1 MNFKQN
7 LIRRIERHKERYNDL
22 VKISESFT
30 GLKFDVSYLAYN
42 SEAAKTFGII
52 YECEEILKEYIK
64 YESVD
69 SLK

>member
-22 VKISESFT
+22 VKTSNSFA
-30 GLKFDVSYLAYN
+30 KFDPSHLSYN
-42 SEAAKTFGII
+42 TEAAKTFGII